1 MPEEIVTELAS
12 LPYCFRPAL
21 RIALTQHPDGTW
33 NRSMLTVPAKS
44 SADFANVG
52 TVHAVRR
59 LLEYGWDRESP
70 PLALARRALFRL
82 LAEDND
88 PGFLYELG
96 AKAKDDDAK
105 QLPLHWHRL
114 ATSLTRD
121 SGAPHAESSSASM
134 RT

>member
-1 MPEEIVTELAS
+1 MTAPRSAAEPILTPQVPVGEPLTFPLGWVLDNASPPIKYRAATEVARLPEEVVAEMAW

-70 PLALARRALFRL
+70 PLALA
-82 LAEDND
+82 
-88 PGFLYELG
+88 
-96 AKAKDDDAK
+96 
-105 QLPLHWHRL
+105 
-114 ATSLTRD
+114 
-121 SGAPHAESSSASM
+121 
-134 RT
+134 